1 MAVIVKAQYQYMM
14 SRDIRETE
22 TTMVTSIM
30 RGGFRDSKM
39 LRSEVLALIKD

>member
-1 MAVIVKAQYQYMM
+1 MALIIKVRHQWVIWRGV
-14 SRDIRETE
+14 RETE

-39 LRSEVLALIKD
+39 LRSKFLALIKD